1 VLDIFG
7 ERFKMPCEAAYEY
20 AVATI
25 DVEKQ
30 RLSVGIDGATI
41 AEFEYGVR

>member
-1 VLDIFG
+1 LLDIFG
-7 ERFKMPCEAAYEY
+7 ERFKMPLEAAYEY

-41 AEFEYGVR
+41 AEFEYGLR

>member
-7 ERFKMPCEAAYEY
+7 ERFNMPSEAEYEY

-25 DVEKQ
+25 DVGRQ
-30 RLSVGIDGATI
+30 RLSVGIDGGTI
-41 AEFEYGVR
+41 AEYEYGAK

>member
-7 ERFKMPCEAAYEY
+7 ERFNMPSEAAYEY

-25 DVEKQ
+25 DVETQKM
-30 RLSVGIDGATI
+30 SVGIDGTTI
-41 AEFEYGVR
+41 AEYEYSAR